1 MSFHGSCAALGD
13 DAVVLLGPPG
23 SGKSDLLLQLLDRGF
38 SLVGDDQLIV
48 EHGRVR
54 SATSVAGLLEIRGV
68 GIFEMPYRDNARLRL
83 VVMLEGV
90 ADRLPMP
97 QYDATLGVPS
107 IMVDP
112 RTVAAAIKISW
123 ALDAVCGR
131 KTQYCGAF
139 AA

>member
-38 SLVGDDQLIV
+38 SLVGDDKLIV